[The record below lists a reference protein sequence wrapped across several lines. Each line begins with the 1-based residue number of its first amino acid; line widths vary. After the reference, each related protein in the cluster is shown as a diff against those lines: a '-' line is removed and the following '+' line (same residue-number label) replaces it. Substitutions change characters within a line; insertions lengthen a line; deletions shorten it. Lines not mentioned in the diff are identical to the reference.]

1 MAPEVIR
8 GAAYDSKVDIWS
20 LGVLAYCLLSGGK
33 FPFDDRDS
41 KKLEQKIKVMQP
53 DYSFVSKYE
62 NAAELRDFL
71 MRCLERDP

>member
-41 KKLEQKIKVMQP
+41 KKLE
-53 DYSFVSKYE
+53 
-62 NAAELRDFL
+62 
-71 MRCLERDP
+71 